1 MTAPVEIS
9 FETEDAAEPAGHVT
23 SGTFGP
29 SVGAPV
35 AMGYVPARLAEPG
48 TRLFGEVRGRRL
60 PARAAEMPF
69 HPHGFKR

>member
-1 MTAPVEIS
+1 MRAGVALYE
-9 FETEDAAEPAGHVT
+9 AEEGGEAVGHVT

-35 AMGYVPARLAEPG
+35 AMGYVPARLAAPG

-60 PARAAEMPF
+60 PAIVAEMPF
-69 HPHGFKR
+69 HPHGFRR